1 MVKRLKNQTGRYV
14 KRYVNYVVMR
24 YNKSNSLYYF
34 KKRAG
39 VLMPQERLKTLE
51 ELQEVCVKENRI
63 FEGRILNLRS
73 DDVRTPSGHIAKREV
88 AEHKSAV
95 GMLAVTNRRTIL
107 LVRQYRYA
115 VNEIML
121 EVCAGLIEKGEDPA
135 QAAEREMQEEL
146 GVKAKTLQRIGEFY
160 ASPGFCT
167 EIFTLFIASD
177 LEESSLPQDEDEN
190 VSVIEVSFDDIPLMI
205 REGKIRDSK
214 TFAALSWL
222 MAKEG
227 IRIDP

>member
-1 MVKRLKNQTGRYV
+1 
-14 KRYVNYVVMR
+14 
-24 YNKSNSLYYF
+24 
-34 KKRAG
+34 
-39 VLMPQERLKTLE
+39 MPQGKEKTLE
-51 ELQEVCVKENRI
+51 ELKEVCVKENRI
-63 FEGRILNLRS
+63 FEGVILNLRS
-73 DDVRTPSGHIAKREV
+73 DEVRTPSGHIAKREV

-95 GMLAVTNRRTIL
+95 GMIALTDRNTIL

-121 EVCAGLIEKGEDPA
+121 EVCAGLIEPGEDPS

-146 GVKAKTLQRIGEFY
+146 GVKAKTLHRIGEFY

-167 EIFTLFIASD
+167 EIFTLFLATG

-190 VSVIEVSFDDIPLMI
+190 VSVVEVALSDIPLMI

-227 IRIDP
+227 IAPDA

>member
-1 MVKRLKNQTGRYV
+1 
-14 KRYVNYVVMR
+14 
-24 YNKSNSLYYF
+24 
-34 KKRAG
+34 
-39 VLMPQERLKTLE
+39 MPQEKLKTLE
-51 ELQEVCVKENRI
+51 ELQEICVKENRI
-63 FEGRILNLRS
+63 FEGRILNLRC

-95 GMLAVTNRRTIL
+95 GMLALTDRKTVL

-190 VSVIEVSFDDIPLMI
+190 VSVIEVAYKDIPVMI

-227 IRIDP
+227 ILIDP